1 MHKGPF
7 AVISAD
13 RLLLPEAELYV
24 RRTALQ
30 GRLWELDLDVHGV
43 DMALG
48 YFQGTHE
55 VSYVAHGIMR
65 GDAIAAG
72 RAFQQDSVLYV
83 SADGMAELIRCDDG
97 TGSVIGRW
105 RTYGEH
111 KPADRGGWT
120 KIGDTFYVIGA
131 DA

>member
-1 MHKGPF
+1 MRQGPF

-24 RRTALQ
+24 RRQDLQ
-30 GRLWELDLDVHGV
+30 DRLWAHSLDIPGV
-43 DMALG
+43 DIALG

-55 VSYVAHGIMR
+55 VSFVSYGIMR
-65 GDAIAAG
+65 GDAVAAG